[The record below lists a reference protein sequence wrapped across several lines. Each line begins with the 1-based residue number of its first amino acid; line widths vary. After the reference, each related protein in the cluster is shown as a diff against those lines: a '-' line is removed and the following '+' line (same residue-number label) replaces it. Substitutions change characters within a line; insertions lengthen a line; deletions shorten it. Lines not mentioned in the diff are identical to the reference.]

1 MQDFGIVQAGYAV
14 GSLLVVTIFGMLWRY
29 RAAIVSIVFGNWKS
43 SMTIARQQKAAR
55 EWAAQPRTM
64 SSPAPVPPMVPQQVP
79 VPSAG
84 TGLIDIA
91 ATARSLTK
99 DQYIDLGALLVDEK
113 GKPVWSGKTLYKIA
127 GGNYGEFLARMRC
140 VRGGEPEPEDDEP
153 EEQAAHTTPI
163 VGRVTRAQFF
173 ETDPELAYQPP
184 H

>member
-1 MQDFGIVQAGYAV
+1 MQDFGIVQIGYAL
-14 GSLLVVTIFGMLWRY
+14 GSLLAVSIIGMLWRY
-29 RAAIVSIVFGNWKS
+29 RAGIVSIVSGNWKS
-43 SMTIARQQKAAR
+43 SMTSARQQKAAR

-64 SSPAPVPPMVPQQVP
+64 SSSAPIPPVVPQQVP
-79 VPSAG
+79 VPFAG
-84 TGLIDIA
+84 TAPIDIA
-91 ATARSLTK
+91 VAARSLTK

-127 GGNYGEFLARMRC
+127 GGNYGEFLARMRR
-140 VRGGEPEPEDDEP
+140 VRGGDFESEDEDP